1 MKFSLKIVCSILLI
15 LTLFSCGS
23 DHANRL
29 KTSGKTDSTGIPV
42 NKSLSIDA
50 PLNSESFP
58 LGGKVPFK
66 IRNTSATTK
75 FDSLQIF
82 INDKKVLSSD
92 SNQIISEWIAKSANV
107 GRNHLRVSAFKAGKT
122 IETASTSFLLLS
134 DIKPKTLH
142 FRLINTFAHD
152 PQAYT
157 QGLVF
162 ENGMFYEST
171 GQYGQSSLRKVDLKS
186 GEVKQSVNLAHEIFG
201 EGLASYGNNLIQI
214 SWKTQVAFVYDKQT
228 FNQINKFNYQGEG
241 WGITYDGK
249 QLIMSNG
256 SENLTFFD
264 TEYFTEQGHIEVYDD
279 KEAVKWL
286 NELEYIKGE
295 IYANIYQEGTIAV
308 IDPVSGKV
316 KAYLDLS
323 SLIPEKLKND
333 NDHVL
338 NGIAYNPE
346 NGHLFVTGKDW
357 PSLYE
362 IQVY

>member
-1 MKFSLKIVCSILLI
+1 MKSILITSLSFLV
-15 LTLFSCGS
+15 LTVLFSCS
-23 DHANRL
+23 TDHANRL
-29 KTSGKTDSTGIPV
+29 KTSGKTDSTSITI
-42 NKSLSIDA
+42 NNSLSIDA
-50 PLNSESFP
+50 PLNSESFT
-58 LGGKVPFK
+58 LGAKVPFK
-66 IRNTSATTK
+66 IRNTSASIK

-82 INDKKVLSSD
+82 INEKKVFSTD
-92 SNQIISEWIAKSANV
+92 SNQVISEWKANSTNV
-107 GRNHLRVSAFKAGKT
+107 GRSRLRVSAFKAGKT
-122 IETASTSFLLLS
+122 VETASTSFILLS

-142 FRLINTFAHD
+142 FKLINTFVHD

-162 ENGMFYEST
+162 ENGIFYEST

-186 GEVKQSVNLAHEIFG
+186 GEVKQSINLAREIFG
-201 EGLASYGNNLIQI
+201 EGLASYGNKLIQI
-214 SWKTQVAFVYDKQT
+214 TWKTQVAFVYDKQT
-228 FNQINKFNYQGEG
+228 FKQLNKFNYQGEG

-249 QLIMSNG
+249 NLIMSNG

-264 TEYFTEQGHIEVYDD
+264 TEYYTEQGHIEVCDD
-279 KEAVKWL
+279 KEAVRWL

-295 IYANIYQEGTIAV
+295 IYANIYQEASIAV

-323 SLIPEKLKND
+323 SLIPEKLKSD